1 MSEAFDVASAVDHL
15 RSRLPEVPRIGI
27 VLGSGLGGVADRV
40 TGRTEVP
47 FARVPGYPGTS
58 VAGHA
63 GTYVA
68 GRLGDTAVLLQSGR
82 FHRYEGHPDDIVAA
96 PIRVAAALGVHTL
109 ILTNA
114 AGGIR
119 RDLDPGAIMLL
130 ADHINWMFTSPLI
143 GAVHGREERFP
154 DMSRPYD
161 EALADLARTAARDLG
176 VRLDEGVY
184 AAVLGPAYETPAEV
198 RLLERLGAD
207 AVGMS
212 TVPEVL
218 VARALGLRC
227 LAFSVVTN
235 RAAGLGAGALGHEE
249 VIATGR
255 EAGTRLA
262 ELLAHLVVEID
273 RSYPGSAK

>member
-1 MSEAFDVASAVDHL
+1 
-15 RSRLPEVPRIGI
+15 
-27 VLGSGLGGVADRV
+27 VADGI
-40 TGRTEVP
+40 TGRIEVP
-47 FARVPGYPGTS
+47 FAEVPGYPRPG

-68 GRLGDTAVLLQSGR
+68 GRLGGTAVLLQSGR
-82 FHRYEGHPDDIVAA
+82 FHRYEGHSDDIVAA
-96 PIRVAAALGVHTL
+96 PIRVAAALGVDTL

-130 ADHINWMFTSPLI
+130 ADHINWMFGSPLV
-143 GAVHGREERFP
+143 GPVHGREERFP
-154 DMSRPYD
+154 DMSHPYD
-161 EALADLARTAARDLG
+161 EALAELARGVARELG
-176 VRLDEGVY
+176 TRLDEGVY

-198 RLLERLGAD
+198 RVLERLGAD

-218 VARALGLRC
+218 VARALGMRC
-227 LAFSVVTN
+227 LAFSVITN
-235 RAAGLGAGALGHEE
+235 RAAGLGAGALGHDE

-262 ELLAHLVVEID
+262 GLLLHLVAEID
-273 RSYPGSAK
+273 GSTRDRRSD